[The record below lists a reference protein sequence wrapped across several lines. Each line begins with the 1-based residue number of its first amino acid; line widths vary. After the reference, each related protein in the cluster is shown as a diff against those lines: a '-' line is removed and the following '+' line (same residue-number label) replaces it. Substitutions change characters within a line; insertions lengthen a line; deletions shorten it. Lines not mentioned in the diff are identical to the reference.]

1 MIWGQGILLG
11 FGPCFWALVF
21 RKQAFTFL
29 QSHFES
35 KQRLNDGA
43 FIVRHS
49 LPNMSLMLPRNDIAE
64 IVYPCC
70 YKATLL
76 EAEDMAPAELMNK
89 STALLRRIPFS
100 NLSEELLSTS
110 GGSAETYALSE
121 PCPVSCHRASKF
133 PPQPTCTYLA

>member
-43 FIVRHS
+43 FIVRRS
-49 LPNMSLMLPRNDIAE
+49 LTNMSLMLPVSI
-64 IVYPCC
+64 
-70 YKATLL
+70 
-76 EAEDMAPAELMNK
+76 
-89 STALLRRIPFS
+89 LLRLCTLAATGNAPR
-100 NLSEELLSTS
+100 
-110 GGSAETYALSE
+110 GGGHGPS
-121 PCPVSCHRASKF
+121 
-133 PPQPTCTYLA
+133 